1 MIRKL
6 VMALLCS
13 IGVAQVYGQTI
24 SGTILNERS
33 EAIPY
38 VKITVKSNNKPFL
51 GDGKGFFQ
59 VSVTDPAKE
68 VLIFSAMGY
77 QKQEVAVAGKTNL
90 TVVLLEVS
98 QDTKDVVVVGYGTA
112 KTKEITGATSRV
124 KGEDLEK
131 MNMTRMDQAFFTLAA
146 LPSRNAFTRS
156 LASGA
161 LWAMAAIMASVKKP

>member
-6 VMALLCS
+6 VLALLCS

-24 SGTILNERS
+24 SGTVLNERS

-59 VSVTDPAKE
+59 VSVTDPANE

-90 TVVLLEVS
+90 TVVLLEIS

-112 KTKEITGATSRV
+112 KFIRGNIGIRTREKQFKSSTTAKFMLMIFKNDTGSR
-124 KGEDLEK
+124 KTD
-131 MNMTRMDQAFFTLAA
+131 FT
-146 LPSRNAFTRS
+146 PC
-156 LASGA
+156 
-161 LWAMAAIMASVKKP
+161 